1 MEFRFIGLCNKFYF
15 LNVLEENKMN
25 KAQLISAVS
34 TRCGL
39 SRKDSDLAVNA
50 VFDIITEELAKGER
64 VQLVGFGS
72 FEVRD
77 RPERAGRNP
86 LNGEPLIIKASRA
99 VTFKPGKTVK
109 VAVQGENTAEAAE

>member
-1 MEFRFIGLCNKFYF
+1 
-15 LNVLEENKMN
+15 MN

-50 VFDIITEELAKGER
+50 VFDVITEELAKGER

-86 LNGEPLIIKASRA
+86 LSGEPLIIKASKA

-109 VAVQGENTAEAAE
+109 GAVQGEANGESADEADD